1 MRHAHL
7 YAGAPMSEW
16 TPSQSADL
24 YRVDHWSDGFFSV
37 SEDGDLLVHPRAADQ
52 PTANEI
58 PGRSIALPH
67 LVEELERRGLRRPM
81 LIRFSDILA
90 TRIESLASCFA
101 GAIAEHGYAGRWRG
115 VYPIKVNQQAHVV
128 EEVIKFGAPF
138 GVGLEAGSKPEL
150 LIALALLDTPDALLV
165 CNGYKDRAYV
175 ETALL
180 AKRLGRT
187 PMIVVDRYNEI
198 DLIVKAAASLGIRPH
213 IGLRA
218 RLSTVGAGRWIESSG
233 DQSKFG
239 LSADELV
246 RAVSRLRAED
256 MLDCV
261 ELLHFHI
268 GSQITSIRAHKEALR
283 EAMRVYVG
291 LYRLGATSLHIL
303 DVGGGLGV
311 DYVGSGTDDPSSMN
325 YTVQE
330 YANDVVF
337 AASQACE
344 EAEIPAPDIVTES
357 GRAMVAHHSVLV
369 FDVIGVNR
377 DQNPS
382 SERDALD
389 ACNDDDHPVLHAL
402 WETVSLITPDSLSE
416 RYHDLLHGRDEAASL
431 FSLGYLDLRGRA
443 KSERLFHTGCVA
455 IGKIL
460 EQLGETPEEFEE
472 LSKLLTDIYFGNFSI
487 FQSAPDAWAVK
498 QVFPVMPIHRLDE
511 TPSRNGVIVDLTC
524 DSDGRL
530 DRFIGEGE
538 DQPTL
543 RLHPWNGSPY
553 FLAVFLVGAYQEILG
568 DLHNLFG
575 DTDAVHVRLD
585 DEGGYT
591 VEHYVEGDA
600 VTEVL
605 SYVQYDRRALTE
617 RVRKTIERALRA
629 GKISLEDSALLRRR
643 FDQGLNDYT
652 YLSDEG

>member
-1 MRHAHL
+1 
-7 YAGAPMSEW
+7 MSEW
-16 TPSQSADL
+16 TPKQSSDL
-24 YRVDHWSDGFFSV
+24 YRVGEWGDGFFSV
-37 SEDGDLLVHPRAADQ
+37 SPEGKLLVHPRA
-52 PTANEI
+52 TANAVPSSAASEDSALDQ
-58 PGRSIALPH
+58 SIALPN

-90 TRIESLASCFA
+90 SRIESLANCFA
-101 GAIAEHGYAGRWRG
+101 DAIEENQYDGKWRG

-128 EEVIKFGAPF
+128 EEVVEFGAPY

-150 LIALALLDTPDALLV
+150 LIALALLDTPDALLI

-180 AKRLGRT
+180 AQRLGRT
-187 PMIVVDRYNEI
+187 PMIVVDRYSEI
-198 DLIVKAAASLGIRPH
+198 DLIIKAAASLGIRPH

-218 RLSTVGAGRWIESSG
+218 RLSTVGSGRWIESSG
-233 DQSKFG
+233 EHSKFG
-239 LSADELV
+239 LSSDELV
-246 RAVSRLRAED
+246 RAIERLRAED

-283 EAMRVYVG
+283 EAMRIYVG
-291 LYRLGATSLHIL
+291 LHRLGATSLHVL

-311 DYVGSGTDDPSSMN
+311 DYVGTGTDDPSSMN
-325 YTVQE
+325 YSVKE

-344 EAEIPAPDIVTES
+344 EAGIPNPDLVTES
-357 GRAMVAHHSVLV
+357 GRAMVAHHSLLV

-377 DQNPS
+377 DQS
-382 SERDALD
+382 SSPERFRAD
-389 ACNDDDHPVLHAL
+389 ACDDEDHAVLHGLFEAV
-402 WETVSLITPDSLSE
+402 ESITPDTLSE
-416 RYHDLLHGRDEAASL
+416 RYHDLVHGRDEAASL

-443 KSERLFHTGCVA
+443 KSERLFHAGCVE
-455 IGKIL
+455 IGRIL
-460 EQLGETPEEFEE
+460 EQLGETPEEFED
-472 LSKLLTDIYFGNFSI
+472 LTKLLTDTYFGNFSI

-511 TPSRNGVIVDLTC
+511 MPKRNGVIVDLTC

-543 RLHPWNGSPY
+543 RLHPWTGAPY
-553 FLAVFLVGAYQEILG
+553 LLAVFLVGAYQEILG

-585 DEGGYT
+585 QDGGYS

-600 VTEVL
+600 VDEVL
-605 SYVQYDRRALTE
+605 AYVQYDRRALSE
-617 RVRKTIERALRA
+617 RVRRTIERALRA

-643 FDQGLNDYT
+643 YDQGLNDYT
-652 YLSDEG
+652 YLSDES

>member
-1 MRHAHL
+1 
-7 YAGAPMSEW
+7 MSEW
-16 TPSQSADL
+16 TPKQSSDL
-24 YRVDHWSDGFFSV
+24 YRVGEWGDGFFSV
-37 SEDGDLLVHPRAADQ
+37 SPEGKLLVHPRA
-52 PTANEI
+52 TANAVPSSAASEDSALDQ
-58 PGRSIALPH
+58 SIALPN

-90 TRIESLASCFA
+90 SRIESLANCFA
-101 GAIAEHGYAGRWRG
+101 DAIEENQYDGKWRG

-128 EEVIKFGAPF
+128 EEVVEFGAPY

-150 LIALALLDTPDALLV
+150 LIALALLDTPDALLI

-180 AKRLGRT
+180 AQRLGRT
-187 PMIVVDRYNEI
+187 PMIVVDRYSEI
-198 DLIVKAAASLGIRPH
+198 DLIIKAAASLGIRPH

-218 RLSTVGAGRWIESSG
+218 RLSTVGSGRWIESSG
-233 DQSKFG
+233 EHSKFG
-239 LSADELV
+239 LSSDELV
-246 RAVSRLRAED
+246 RAIERLRAED

-283 EAMRVYVG
+283 EAMRIYVG
-291 LYRLGATSLHIL
+291 LHRLGATSLHVL

-311 DYVGSGTDDPSSMN
+311 DYVGTGTDDPSSMN
-325 YTVQE
+325 YSVKE

-344 EAEIPAPDIVTES
+344 EAGIPNPDLVTES
-357 GRAMVAHHSVLV
+357 GRAMVAHHSLLV

-377 DQNPS
+377 DQS
-382 SERDALD
+382 SSPERYRAD
-389 ACNDDDHPVLHAL
+389 ACDDEDHAVLHGLFEAV
-402 WETVSLITPDSLSE
+402 ESITPDTLSE
-416 RYHDLLHGRDEAASL
+416 RYHDLVHGRDEAASL

-443 KSERLFHTGCVA
+443 KSERLFHAGCVE
-455 IGKIL
+455 IGRIL
-460 EQLGETPEEFEE
+460 EQLGETPEEFED
-472 LSKLLTDIYFGNFSI
+472 LTKLLTDTYFGNFSI

-511 TPSRNGVIVDLTC
+511 MPKRNGVIVDLTC

-543 RLHPWNGSPY
+543 RLHPWTGAPY
-553 FLAVFLVGAYQEILG
+553 LLAVFLVGAYQEILG

-585 DEGGYT
+585 QDGGYS

-600 VTEVL
+600 VDEVL
-605 SYVQYDRRALTE
+605 AYVQYDRRALSE
-617 RVRKTIERALRA
+617 RVRRTIERALRA

-643 FDQGLNDYT
+643 YDQGLNDYT
-652 YLSDEG
+652 YLSDES